1 MHAAPIKA
9 RISTAKQRA
18 AQARCDAMVRHA
30 RDQIVAVGVDRFNLN
45 EVLRLSGG
53 SKATLVKYFGD
64 RNGLIAAA
72 IGAESRHAV
81 AELEL
86 GNIAALPLREALQRA
101 LGMVLRFY
109 LSPGAIGL
117 YRAVVSAADPA
128 SSEGFY
134 EQGHRVVVDGI
145 ADLLDARKGSE
156 VNDLIDSRDVADR
169 MLHAI
174 RAGLYERHL
183 IGIEDNSEAMA
194 RADATARRT
203 VDLFLPAIARGQI
216 DSPLP
221 Q

>member
-1 MHAAPIKA
+1 MQTAPTKA
-9 RISTAKQRA
+9 RVSTTKQRA

-45 EVLRLSGG
+45 EVLRLAGG

-72 IGAESRHAV
+72 IGAESRHAL

-86 GNIAALPLREALQRA
+86 GNVTALPLREALERA

-117 YRAVVSAADPA
+117 YRAVVSAADPG

-134 EQGHRVVVDGI
+134 DQGHRVVVDGI
-145 ADLLDARKGSE
+145 ADLLDTRKGRE
-156 VNDLIDSRDVADR
+156 VDDRIDSRDVADQ

-174 RAGLYERHL
+174 RAGPYERHL
-183 IGIEDNSEAMA
+183 IGIEDRAKAMA
-194 RADATARRT
+194 LAGERARRT
-203 VDLFLPAIARGQI
+203 VDLFLPAIAKGK
-216 DSPLP
+216 D
-221 Q
+221 